1 MFLFSFQSNRGYD
14 PTLCVLEECGYIHP
28 SAVASA
34 LTYAT
39 NHGVTM
45 LLLCSTVGA
54 NHWLSQLHKV
64 KEGSRSGVCLIKLQF
79 LCDTCAS
86 KGETGMCVHGQLK
99 IPFHIDSGGDKAED
113 PVRQLMEYVAP
124 GTYQTEVCGSNLHT
138 VERDTEVF
146 GQDAITTL
154 TTKNLIDLSAWDQ
167 ENANA
172 IYIAMDPVQAG
183 SGASGIGLATV
194 LKIDETYAVSIFL
207 ICILLAFSLE
217 TAL

>member
-1 MFLFSFQSNRGYD
+1 
-14 PTLCVLEECGYIHP
+14 
-28 SAVASA
+28 
-34 LTYAT
+34 
-39 NHGVTM
+39 
-45 LLLCSTVGA
+45 
-54 NHWLSQLHKV
+54 
-64 KEGSRSGVCLIKLQF
+64 
-79 LCDTCAS
+79 
-86 KGETGMCVHGQLK
+86 MCVHGQLK